1 MGAVIKK
8 ELWTVE
14 QIFKFVD
21 EKLAKHAFY
30 SFRTKEGASKQEVI
44 DKLIEDADG
53 EYGVSAINCVFN
65 GYPLP
70 NIVLCRARLDPYGEF
85 SEDIGDDVWA
95 VYSGARVLGAI
106 YAYRLGLSDDWYVEG
121 EGLSCWR
128 GENYQMMGYKASMG
142 DKKAKKRFEDFHSC
156 KIPVTRIFEIDNKDD
171 IFGIM
176 DVLTFLED

>member
-65 GYPLP
+65 DYPLP
-70 NIVLCRARLDPYGEF
+70 NIVLCRARLYPYEGF
-85 SEDIGDDVWA
+85 SENIGEDVW
-95 VYSGARVLGAI
+95 VLCSGQLVLGAL
-106 YAYRLGLSDDWYVEG
+106 YAFREG
-121 EGLSCWR
+121 WTDE
-128 GENYQMMGYKASMG
+128 ENPSWWGDESYQTMSNKASTG
-142 DKKAKKRFEDFHSC
+142 DKEAKERFAAFNSC
-156 KIPVTRIFEIDNKDD
+156 KILVTRILEIDNEDD
-171 IFGIM
+171 IFGINE
-176 DVLTFLED
+176 VLDCYAG

>member
-53 EYGVSAINCVFN
+53 GVWCIRNKLCV
-65 GYPLP
+65 
-70 NIVLCRARLDPYGEF
+70 
-85 SEDIGDDVWA
+85 
-95 VYSGARVLGAI
+95 
-106 YAYRLGLSDDWYVEG
+106 
-121 EGLSCWR
+121 
-128 GENYQMMGYKASMG
+128 
-142 DKKAKKRFEDFHSC
+142 
-156 KIPVTRIFEIDNKDD
+156 
-171 IFGIM
+171 
-176 DVLTFLED
+176 

>member
-65 GYPLP
+65 DYPLP
-70 NIVLCRARLDPYGEF
+70 NIVLCRARLYPYEGF
-85 SEDIGDDVWA
+85 SENIGEDVW
-95 VYSGARVLGAI
+95 VLCSGQLVLGAL
-106 YAYRLGLSDDWYVEG
+106 YAFREGWTEEHPSWWEG
-121 EGLSCWR
+121 ES
-128 GENYQMMGYKASMG
+128 YQTMSNKASTG
-142 DKKAKKRFEDFHSC
+142 DKEAKERFAAFNSC
-156 KIPVTRIFEIDNKDD
+156 KILVTRILEIDSEDD
-171 IFGIM
+171 IFGINE
-176 DVLTFLED
+176 VLDCYAG

>member
-53 EYGVSAINCVFN
+53 GMV
-65 GYPLP
+65 YP
-70 NIVLCRARLDPYGEF
+70 
-85 SEDIGDDVWA
+85 
-95 VYSGARVLGAI
+95 
-106 YAYRLGLSDDWYVEG
+106 
-121 EGLSCWR
+121 
-128 GENYQMMGYKASMG
+128 Q
-142 DKKAKKRFEDFHSC
+142 
-156 KIPVTRIFEIDNKDD
+156 
-171 IFGIM
+171 
-176 DVLTFLED
+176 

>member
-30 SFRTKEGASKQEVI
+30 SWKTKEGASKRDVI
-44 DKLIEDADG
+44 DKMIEDADR
-53 EYGVSAINCVFN
+53 EHGVPAINCVFN
-65 GYPLP
+65 DYPLP

-85 SEDIGDDVWA
+85 SDDIGDGVWVA
-95 VYSGARVLGAI
+95 YSGALVLGAL
-106 YAYRLGLSDDWYVEG
+106 YAYRLGLSDDWYVEE

-128 GENYQMMGYKASMG
+128 GENYQMMAYKASMG
-142 DKKAKKRFEDFHSC
+142 DKEAKERFAAFNSC
-156 KIPVTRIFEIDNKDD
+156 KILVTRILEIDNEDD
-171 IFGIM
+171 IFGINE
-176 DVLTFLED
+176 VLDCYAG